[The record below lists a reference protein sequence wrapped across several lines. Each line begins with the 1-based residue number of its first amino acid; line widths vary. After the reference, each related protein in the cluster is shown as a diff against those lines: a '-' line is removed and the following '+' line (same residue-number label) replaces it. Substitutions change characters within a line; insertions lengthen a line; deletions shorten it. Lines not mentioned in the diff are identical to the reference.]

1 MQSTVTVSM
10 DNDCEGLISNLNK
23 EKKEHELAIALLGH
37 STRQAYR
44 RVRKS
49 LQGIIDVPTYEAM
62 EKLRPSISEF
72 NVFIMQK
79 FDEDVRSPINNDSN
93 SARVLPIVEQSE
105 PVIPCG
111 ELEDMDLVLHS
122 LSQPTEV
129 LDGAK
134 IDGQY
139 DDYMNLLKDK
149 HARDGRSI
157 GDDEHVLVLDSID
170 GAEHLRSK
178 NKNECH
184 LLLQLIDCT

>member
-1 MQSTVTVSM
+1 M
-10 DNDCEGLISNLNK
+10 
-23 EKKEHELAIALLGH
+23 
-37 STRQAYR
+37 
-44 RVRKS
+44 
-49 LQGIIDVPTYEAM
+49 P
-62 EKLRPSISEF
+62 
-72 NVFIMQK
+72 K
-79 FDEDVRSPINNDSN
+79 FDEDVRSLINNDSN

-178 NKNECH
+178 KKRVSSPSPAH
-184 LLLQLIDCT
+184 